1 MVYSREASLL
11 RMNNDNGHYLW
22 NSLFICIISITV
34 PPSVG
39 MVLVVKL
46 NSRVQYLWNAEGLLS
61 TLLGLGG
68 QGVAGL
74 GGLG

>member
-11 RMNNDNGHYLW
+11 RMNNDNGHYLLDA
-22 NSLFICIISITV
+22 LFICIISNTV
-34 PPSVG
+34 PPPVG
-39 MVLVVKL
+39 MVLMVKL
-46 NSRVQYLWNAEGLLS
+46 NSRVQYLWTGKGLLS

>member
-11 RMNNDNGHYLW
+11 RMNNDNGHSLW
-22 NSLFICIISITV
+22 TALFICIISITV
-34 PPSVG
+34 PSSVG

-46 NSRVQYLWNAEGLLS
+46 NSRVRYLWTGKGLLS
-61 TLLGLGG
+61 ALLGLGG